1 MKEERRHREERGKLQ
16 EQKIEG
22 KAGKP
27 QTKGLSRCGIRT
39 CMYGSVGGTY
49 WKRKWGRAG
58 K

>member
-27 QTKGLSRCGIRT
+27 QTKGLS
-39 CMYGSVGGTY
+39 
-49 WKRKWGRAG
+49 
-58 K
+58 